1 MVTPTTVA
9 KLAQFFW
16 KQKQDSVI
24 EFMKRDIFP
33 LTMDSSSDNA
43 ITEQETFLLRTTVNG
58 KVQDLCVLVSRNL
71 HNLLIYIHL

>member
-1 MVTPTTVA
+1 MVTPTVA

-16 KQKQDSVI
+16 KQTQDSVI

-58 KVQDLCVLVSRNL
+58 KVQHLCVLVSRNL
-71 HNLLIYIHL
+71 HNLSIYIHL

>member
-16 KQKQDSVI
+16 KQTQDSVI

-58 KVQDLCVLVSRNL
+58 KVQHLCVLVSRNL